1 MQNRSF
7 AAAVKAAFPHTIPIM
22 TGYLA
27 VGMAY
32 GVLMAS
38 KGYGFLWAGFV
49 SAFAFC
55 GSMQYVA
62 ITLLTTAFDP
72 LQAFVLSLMVNARH
86 LFFSLALLPKY
97 RGLGR
102 LRYFMIYTLSDENF
116 SLSSSV
122 EPPED
127 TDPTLFYFAMSFLTW
142 LYWVAFSML
151 GGLLG
156 GLITFDIT
164 GIDFA
169 LTALFVVLFIE
180 QVVKKENRACPRR
193 CRSGVRCGGSGRFR
207 RGQHGHPGHG
217 ADPGGPAAGKE
228 EAMRLDTIHSLIIVA
243 MVALAT
249 QITRWTP
256 FLLFS
261 GDKKLPK
268 VVEDLGR
275 LLPPAMM
282 GLLVVYSLRS
292 IDLMGGSHGIP
303 EAIAV
308 AVTAGLHLWRR
319 NTLLSIL
326 AGTACYMLLVQLVF

>member
-7 AAAVKAAFPHTIPIM
+7 AAVVKAAFPHTIPIM

-38 KGYGFLWAGFV
+38 KGYSFLWAGFV

-169 LTALFVVLFIE
+169 LTALFVVLFIYGWNQYLWPLLVTNQE
-180 QVVKKENRACPRR
+180 
-193 CRSGVRCGGSGRFR
+193 S
-207 RGQHGHPGHG
+207 
-217 ADPGGPAAGKE
+217 
-228 EAMRLDTIHSLIIVA
+228 MYTIVMGIQRMVNIPDAVPEWNLIMA
-243 MVALAT
+243 VAL
-249 QITRWTP
+249 
-256 FLLFS
+256 
-261 GDKKLPK
+261 
-268 VVEDLGR
+268 LGM
-275 LLPPAMM
+275 LPP
-282 GLLVVYSLRS
+282 LLVVLGMQKLFVR
-292 IDLMGGSHGIP
+292 
-303 EAIAV
+303 
-308 AVTAGLHLWRR
+308 GLVE
-319 NTLLSIL
+319 TEK
-326 AGTACYMLLVQLVF
+326 

>member
-7 AAAVKAAFPHTIPIM
+7 AAAVKAAFPYTIPIM

-122 EPPED
+122 EPPGD
-127 TDPTLFYFAMSFLTW
+127 TDPTPFYFAMSFLTW

-169 LTALFVVLFIE
+169 LTALFV
-180 QVVKKENRACPRR
+180 C
-193 CRSGVRCGGSGRFR
+193 CSSSRSSRKRTV
-207 RGQHGHPGHG
+207 
-217 ADPGGPAAGKE
+217 
-228 EAMRLDTIHSLIIVA
+228 
-243 MVALAT
+243 
-249 QITRWTP
+249 
-256 FLLFS
+256 
-261 GDKKLPK
+261 
-268 VVEDLGR
+268 
-275 LLPPAMM
+275 PPA
-282 GLLVVYSLRS
+282 LPVWC
-292 IDLMGGSHGIP
+292 
-303 EAIAV
+303 A
-308 AVTAGLHLWRR
+308 LWRVWPFSAR
-319 NTLLSIL
+319 TTWSSRPW
-326 AGTACYMLLVQLVF
+326 C

>member
-1 MQNRSF
+1 
-7 AAAVKAAFPHTIPIM
+7 M

-122 EPPED
+122 EPPGGHGPHAVLLCHELPD
-127 TDPTLFYFAMSFLTW
+127 LA
-142 LYWVAFSML
+142 VL
-151 GGLLG
+151 GG
-156 GLITFDIT
+156 
-164 GIDFA
+164 
-169 LTALFVVLFIE
+169 VLHAGWPAG
-180 QVVKKENRACPRR
+180 RA
-193 CRSGVRCGGSGRFR
+193 
-207 RGQHGHPGHG
+207 
-217 ADPGGPAAGKE
+217 D
-228 EAMRLDTIHSLIIVA
+228 
-243 MVALAT
+243 
-249 QITRWTP
+249 
-256 FLLFS
+256 
-261 GDKKLPK
+261 
-268 VVEDLGR
+268 
-275 LLPPAMM
+275 
-282 GLLVVYSLRS
+282 
-292 IDLMGGSHGIP
+292 
-303 EAIAV
+303 
-308 AVTAGLHLWRR
+308 HL
-319 NTLLSIL
+319 
-326 AGTACYMLLVQLVF
+326 

>member
-1 MQNRSF
+1 MQKKSF

-27 VGMAY
+27 VGLAY

-38 KGYGFLWAGFV
+38 KGYGFLWSGFV

-72 LQAFVLSLMVNARH
+72 LQAFILSLMVNARH

-122 EPPED
+122 EPPEEV
-127 TDPTLFYFAMSFLTW
+127 DPTQFYFAMSLLTW
-142 LYWVAFSML
+142 AYWVLFSML
-151 GGLLG
+151 GGLAG
-156 GLITFDIT
+156 SLITFDIT

-180 QVVKKENRACPRR
+180 QVIKRENRA
-193 CRSGVRCGGSGRFR
+193 
-207 RGQHGHPGHG
+207 PGAIG
-217 ADPGGPAAGKE
+217 LVCSVVG
-228 EAMRLDTIHSLIIVA
+228 
-243 MVALAT
+243 LAT

-261 GDKKLPK
+261 GERKLPR
-268 VVEDLGR
+268 VVEDLGK

-292 IDLMGGSHGIP
+292 TDLLGGSHGIP

-326 AGTACYMLLVQLVF
+326 AGTACYMALVQLMF